1 MKLGFKSALTDNC
14 FFSSVLRVSI
24 NRIVLPSKNSG
35 AGALAGVYPK
45 KILYRFG
52 PFELDAGQ
60 GTLSRNG
67 NRVKL
72 QDLPCRLLVMLV
84 ERHGEVVTREEV
96 RQRLWTENTFVE
108 FDSSLGVAIRKVRES
123 LNDDATGPRYVET
136 IPRRGYRFLAPVT
149 VIDAEPTGDARE
161 GAATPERSGSTPRPL
176 RDTPIRGSYWLAV
189 AALVLLIVVAAGYG
203 LRSFF
208 RQKTVRQ
215 TRLGETATMPESGAG
230 LAPARVRRSVAVIGF
245 RNLHGRPEDNWLSS
259 AFAEMINTELGG
271 NGALR
276 MVSGEDVA
284 RAKRELP
291 LADEDSLAQATLKRL
306 RIDPGV
312 DIIVL
317 GSYTLLPGKEAKRVR
332 LDVRLQD
339 TARGETIVEQAF
351 IGNENDLFELVSQA
365 GASLRRTLGATQ
377 FSEEVSAQVR
387 AALPQKDLAVQLYT
401 EGQARLWSFDFVRAR
416 DLLIK
421 AVAVEPEFP
430 LAHAAL
436 SEAWGHLGFTLKARD
451 EAARAKSLSEH
462 LGPEQ
467 RLQIEGQYYSSLGNT
482 NKAIET
488 YRKLYS
494 QYPDN
499 LDYGLR
505 LADVQRQVGSK
516 EALKTV
522 AMLRLLP
529 SPQADD
535 PRIDMI
541 EARAWIN
548 SDYAK
553 AQEAGRRAVEKGN
566 AEGSQLL
573 VARAYGILCQMM
585 GNGASTSEA
594 IRDCDEARTRY
605 TAAGDRNNEA
615 RTLNDFAGLYYQL
628 GQVDRAEKMYR
639 DAIVVFRDIGAL
651 DGLTAASSNLG
662 DIFLI
667 RGNLR
672 EAEKALSDALPG
684 YNEMGDKDGVALILN
699 DIAEVSVQRGDLDR
713 ALSTFGK
720 ARAIS
725 QEIDDKTAIAYILVG
740 EGNIQMDRGDLDGA
754 EKSYEE
760 SLAIRKQIGEKQTAA
775 ETELALSRLAIE
787 QGHAADAETVIR
799 KCREGFQQEQQADD
813 DLGASTVLINALL
826 AEAKVSEAKNE
837 LNQTKPLAAQSVNKL
852 LQLHFDLAS
861 ARVEGALGHPG
872 TGLAQLGETLRTA
885 RSHEL
890 LEIEF
895 ETRLAIAELKIEE
908 LKIEELKKVGSK
920 TNARQSAAAQAES
933 SDLEKTARKTGFIL
947 IANKAATL
955 RKGSE

>member
-1 MKLGFKSALTDNC
+1 MKLVFKSSLTDNC
-14 FFSSVLRVSI
+14 LFSSALRVSI
-24 NRIVLPSKNSG
+24 NRLVLPSKALG
-35 AGALAGVYPK
+35 GGVLAGVYPK
-45 KILYRFG
+45 KVLYRFG
-52 PFELDAGQ
+52 PFELDGAQ

-67 NRVKL
+67 IRVKL
-72 QDLPCRLLVMLV
+72 QDLPCRLLLMLV
-84 ERHGEVVTREEV
+84 ERHGEIVTREEV

-108 FDSSLGVAIRKVRES
+108 FDGSLGVAIRKVRES
-123 LNDDATGPRYVET
+123 LNDDANAPRYVET

-149 VIDAEPTGDARE
+149 VIDAEPNENGRE
-161 GAATPERSGSTPRPL
+161 AVATPEHSGSVATSKPGTENNSADTRSRSG
-176 RDTPIRGSYWLAV
+176 YWIV
-189 AALVLLIVVAAGYG
+189 ALILLFVGATGYG
-203 LRSFF
+203 LRSLF
-208 RQKTVRQ
+208 RQTARQ
-215 TRLGETATMPESGAG
+215 TTTSETGVG
-230 LAPARVRRSVAVIGF
+230 LAPARMRRSVAVIGF
-245 RNLHGRPEDNWLSS
+245 RNLHGHPEDNWLSP
-259 AFAEMINTELGG
+259 AFAEMLNTELGAD
-271 NGALR
+271 GALR
-276 MVSGEDVA
+276 MISGEDVA

-291 LADEDSLAQATLKRL
+291 LTDEDSLAQATLKRL
-306 RIDPGV
+306 RTDPGV

-339 TARGETIVEQAF
+339 TARGETIAEEAF

-365 GASLRRTLGATQ
+365 GASLRKSLGATQ

-401 EGQARLWSFDFVRAR
+401 QGQALIWAFDFVRAR

-436 SEAWGHLGFTLKARD
+436 SETWSRLGFTLKARN
-451 EAARAKSLSEH
+451 EAERAKSLSGH

-467 RLQIEGQYYSSLGNT
+467 RLLIEGQYYSSSGDT

-505 LADVQRQVGSK
+505 LADEQRRASPK

-548 SDYAK
+548 TDFAK
-553 AQEAGRRAVEKGN
+553 AQEAGRRAVEKGK

-573 VARAYGILCQMM
+573 VARAYGILCQMI
-585 GNGASTSEA
+585 GNGVSTSEA

-605 TAAGDRNNEA
+605 SAAGDRNNEA
-615 RTLNDFAGLYYQL
+615 RALNDFAGLYYQL
-628 GQVDRAEKMYR
+628 GQVDRSEKMYR
-639 DAIVVFRDIGAL
+639 EAIAVFRDTGAL

-662 DIFLI
+662 DIFQI

-684 YNEMGDKDGVALILN
+684 YNEMGDKDGVALTLN
-699 DIAEVSVQRGDLDR
+699 DIAEISVHRGDLDK
-713 ALSTFGK
+713 AFSTYEK
-720 ARAIS
+720 ARVTA
-725 QEIDDKTAIAYILVG
+725 QEIDDKTAVGYILTG
-740 EGNIQMDRGDLDGA
+740 EGNIQADRGDLAAA
-754 EKSYEE
+754 EKSYDE
-760 SLAIRKQIGEKQTAA
+760 SLAIRKQIGQKQNAA
-775 ETELALSRLAIE
+775 ETELALSQLAIE

-799 KCREGFQQEQQADD
+799 KCREGFHEEQQTDD
-813 DLGASTVLINALL
+813 ELRASIVLIDALL
-826 AEAKVSEAKNE
+826 AEAKVSEAENE
-837 LNQTKPLAAQSVNKL
+837 LKQAKPLAAQSVDKL
-852 LQLHFDLAS
+852 LQLRFDLAS
-861 ARVEGALGHPG
+861 ARLDGALGRADAG
-872 TGLAQLGETLRTA
+872 IAQIGETLHTA
-885 RSHEL
+885 HSLEL
-890 LEIEF
+890 LDVEF
-895 ETRLAIAELKIEE
+895 ETRLTIVELRKA
-908 LKIEELKKVGSK
+908 ELKKVGLK
-920 TNARQSAAAQAES
+920 KNAQQSAAAQAES
-933 SDLEKTARKTGFIL
+933 LALEKAARKAGFIL
-947 IANKAATL
+947 IANKAAAL
-955 RKGSE
+955 RTGAE

>member
-1 MKLGFKSALTDNC
+1 MKLSFKSSLTDKC
-14 FFSSVLRVSI
+14 FFSSALRVSI
-24 NRIVLPSKNSG
+24 NRFVLPSKALG
-35 AGALAGVYPK
+35 GGALAGVYPK

-52 PFELDAGQ
+52 PFELDGGQ

-67 NRVKL
+67 IRVKL

-84 ERHGEVVTREEV
+84 ERHGEIVTREEV

-123 LNDDATGPRYVET
+123 LNDDANAPRYVET

-149 VIDAEPTGDARE
+149 VIDAEPTANVGE
-161 GAATPERSGSTPRPL
+161 PAATPKISGSISKNSAESSSAEPGS
-176 RDTPIRGSYWLAV
+176 RGRYWIAT
-189 AALVLLIVVAAGYG
+189 ALVLLFVGAAGYG
-203 LRSFF
+203 IRLFF
-208 RQKTVRQ
+208 RQTIFHPRQ
-215 TRLGETATMPESGAG
+215 TATTSEPGPG
-230 LAPARVRRSVAVIGF
+230 LAPAHVRRSVAVIGF
-245 RNLHGRPEDNWLSS
+245 RNLHGHPEDNWLSS
-259 AFAEMINTELGG
+259 AFAEMLNTELGA

-276 MVSGEDVA
+276 MISGEDVA

-291 LADEDSLAQATLKRL
+291 LTDEDSLAQATLKRL
-306 RIDPGV
+306 RTDPGV

-339 TARGETIVEQAF
+339 TARGETIAEEAF
-351 IGNENDLFELVSQA
+351 IGNENDLFELVSKA
-365 GASLRRTLGATQ
+365 GASLRKSLGATQ

-401 EGQARLWSFDFVRAR
+401 QGQALIWAFDFVRAR

-436 SEAWGHLGFTLKARD
+436 SETWSRLGFTLKARN
-451 EAARAKSLSEH
+451 EAERAKSLSGH

-467 RLQIEGQYYSSLGNT
+467 RLMIEGQYYSSSGDT
-482 NKAIET
+482 NRAIET

-505 LADVQRQVGSK
+505 LADEQRRASPK

-548 SDYAK
+548 TDFAK
-553 AQEAGRRAVEKGN
+553 AQEAGRRAVEKGK

-573 VARAYGILCQMM
+573 VARAYGILCQMI

-605 TAAGDRNNEA
+605 SAAGDRNNEA
-615 RTLNDFAGLYYQL
+615 RALNDFAGLYYQL
-628 GQVDRAEKMYR
+628 GQVDRSEKMYR
-639 DAIVVFRDIGAL
+639 EAIAVFRDTGAL

-662 DIFLI
+662 DIFQI

-684 YNEMGDKDGVALILN
+684 YNEMGDKDGVALTLN
-699 DIAEVSVQRGDLDR
+699 DIAEISVHRGDLDK
-713 ALSTFGK
+713 AFSTYEK
-720 ARAIS
+720 ARVTA
-725 QEIDDKTAIAYILVG
+725 QEIDDKTAVGYILTG
-740 EGNIQMDRGDLDGA
+740 EGNIQADRGDLAGA

-760 SLAIRKQIGEKQTAA
+760 SLAIRKQIGQKQNAT
-775 ETELALSRLAIE
+775 ETELALSQLAIE

-799 KCREGFQQEQQADD
+799 KCREGFQEEQQTDD
-813 DLGASTVLINALL
+813 ELSASIVLIDALL
-826 AEAKVSEAKNE
+826 AEAKVSEAE
-837 LNQTKPLAAQSVNKL
+837 TECTQAKPLAAQSVDKL
-852 LQLHFDLAS
+852 LQLRFDLAS
-861 ARVEGALGHPG
+861 ARVDGALGRADAG
-872 TGLAQLGETLRTA
+872 IAQLGETLHTA
-885 RSHEL
+885 HSLEL
-890 LEIEF
+890 LDIEF
-895 ETRLAIAELKIEE
+895 ETRLTIVELRKAELK
-908 LKIEELKKVGSK
+908 KAGLKK
-920 TNARQSAAAQAES
+920 NARQSAAAQAES
-933 SDLEKTARKTGFIL
+933 LALEKAARKAGFIL
-947 IANKAATL
+947 IANKAAAVRT
-955 RKGSE
+955 GP